1 MSQSI
6 IDLIN
11 AAAYKYD
18 VPNSIAI
25 SVAKHE
31 SNFDPNAVS
40 RAGAQGVM
48 QLMPATASWLGVTNS
63 FDPVQNIDAGVKYL
77 GNLFKQF
84 GDWSLALAAYNAGPG
99 NVTKYGGIPPF
110 PETQQYV
117 TKITQDVGLTT
128 DETPIVGNS
137 EVGAG
142 TVVTLGMTL
151 ALAVIGWLVVRS

>member
-1 MSQSI
+1 M
-6 IDLIN
+6 
-11 AAAYKYD
+11 
-18 VPNSIAI
+18 
-25 SVAKHE
+25 
-31 SNFDPNAVS
+31 
-40 RAGAQGVM
+40 
-48 QLMPATASWLGVTNS
+48 
-63 FDPVQNIDAGVKYL
+63 QNIDAGVKYL

>member
-1 MSQSI
+1 MTWATIQDLYTRFGDEFVDKLADRRKWDAIIQAYVADQSKTNRDEVI
-6 IDLIN
+6 
-11 AAAYKYD
+11 
-18 VPNSIAI
+18 
-25 SVAKHE
+25 
-31 SNFDPNAVS
+31 
-40 RAGAQGVM
+40 Q
-48 QLMPATASWLGVTNS
+48 TAL
-63 FDPVQNIDAGVKYL
+63 DDAGVKYL

-117 TKITQDVGLTT
+117 AKITQDVGLTT
-128 DETPIVGNS
+128 DETPTVGNS
-137 EVGAG
+137 EVGTG